1 MKLVLGI
8 DIGGTGIK
16 GGIVDL
22 EQGIL
27 VSERFKYKTP
37 KGASP
42 QDVLER
48 CKNIV
53 ADAEWEGK
61 PIGIGFPSTIH
72 NGICMIATNIS
83 EEWIGMDMIEF
94 FKTGLNTD
102 VVVLNDADA
111 AGLSEAKYGNG
122 RGVEGLMMLLT
133 LGTGVG
139 SGLFLGGEL
148 IPNTELGL
156 MKYKK
161 SIVEQYVSNRRRETE
176 DLSWKEWG
184 TELNK
189 VLKLYKRIFS
199 PELILLSG
207 GVSKKF
213 EKYAEFLD
221 QDVEIIPALLQN
233 NAGIVGAASYYVE
246 SRKKGA

>member
-1 MKLVLGI
+1 MKQVLGI

-22 EQGIL
+22 EEGIL
-27 VSERFKYKTP
+27 ISDRFKYKTP

-42 QDVLER
+42 EDVLEQ

-72 NGICMIATNIS
+72 NGVCMIATNIS
-83 EEWIGMDMIEF
+83 KKWIGKNMLDF
-94 FKTGLNTD
+94 FSQGLNTE
-102 VVVLNDADA
+102 VEVLNDADA
-111 AGLSEAKYGNG
+111 AGLAESKYGNG
-122 RGVEGLMMLLT
+122 KGVKGLMMLLT

-139 SGLFLGGEL
+139 SGLFINGVLV
-148 IPNTELGL
+148 PNTELGL
-156 MKYKK
+156 MFYKD
-161 SIVEQYVSNRRRETE
+161 SIVEHYVSNKRRESE
-176 DLSWKEWG
+176 DLSWKVWG
-184 TELNK
+184 NELNR
-189 VLKLYKRIFS
+189 VLNHYKKIFS

-213 EKYAEFLD
+213 EKYEEHLD
-221 QDVEIIPALLQN
+221 QDVQILPASLQN
-233 NAGIVGAASYYVE
+233 NAGIVGAACSYVE
-246 SRKKGA
+246 RNKKGA